1 MKKRN
6 LVIAGGLILAVAL
19 LFLKDR
25 FTELGEAP
33 SALSAGTEMN
43 DHSHHVHGHT
53 APSVSPESGPSGKAS
68 RGVEISHERQQLIGV
83 KKVEV
88 SLLPLEKEIRTV
100 GRIEYDETRLTTV
113 NLKVEG
119 WVEKLHVD
127 YTGRPVKEGE
137 PLAEIY
143 SPEFLSVQ
151 LEYLN
156 LLQWRKERAYRFQRE
171 LEFTWGD
178 RYGTIG
184 RMQTGDLEPLIQ
196 VARQRLNL
204 WEIPDELIRE
214 MEKKNEAIRT
224 FTLKSP
230 VTGYVIEK
238 PALLGKRFQPG
249 EKLFDI
255 VDLSAVWVIAD
266 IYAHELPLVE
276 AEQSARISLS
286 FFPGK
291 EFSAEIDYIYPFL
304 SAETRTAKVRFIV
317 PNPGGHLKPEMFAK
331 VEIRIGLGKRLVIPE
346 DAFID
351 TGTRQVVYVDKEDG
365 YFEPREVKLG
375 LRVQGLA
382 EVLEG
387 LMLGEKVAGSANF
400 LIDSEAK
407 LKGSYP

>member
-1 MKKRN
+1 MKKRSF
-6 LVIAGGLILAVAL
+6 VIAGCLILTVGFFFAR
-19 LFLKDR
+19 DR
-25 FTELGEAP
+25 FTDPLEAP
-33 SALSAGTEMN
+33 AAVYAGQEM
-43 DHSHHVHGHT
+43 DSHSHHTHGHT
-53 APSVSPESGPSGKAS
+53 APPGSPEGGAAKKAS
-68 RGVEISHERQQLIGV
+68 RGVEIPAERQQLIGV
-83 KKVEV
+83 KIVEV
-88 SLLPLEKEIRTV
+88 VLVPLEKEIRTV
-100 GRIEYDETRLTTV
+100 GRIEYDESKLATV

-119 WVEKLHVD
+119 WIEKLHVNS
-127 YTGRPVKEGE
+127 TGSHVKKGE

-143 SPEFLSVQ
+143 SPEFLAVQ

-178 RYGTIG
+178 RYGTTG
-184 RMQTGDLEPLIQ
+184 RMQTGDLDPLIQ
-196 VARQRLNL
+196 VAQQRLNL

-214 MEKKNEAIRT
+214 IEKKNEAKRT

-230 VTGYVIEK
+230 VTGYVVQK
-238 PALLGKRFQPG
+238 PAILGKRFEPG

-255 VDLSAVWVIAD
+255 VDLSGVWVIAD
-266 IYAHELPLVE
+266 IYAHELPLVKVG
-276 AEQSARISLS
+276 QSAKISVS

-304 SAETRTAKVRFIV
+304 AAETRTAKVRFIV
-317 PNPGGHLKPEMFAK
+317 PNPGEHLKPEMFTK

-351 TGTRQVVYVDKEDG
+351 TGTKQLVYVDKGDG

-375 LRVQGLA
+375 MRAQGLA
-382 EVLEG
+382 EVIEG
-387 LMLGEKVAGSANF
+387 LKAGEKIAGSANF

-407 LKGSYP
+407 LKGVTQ